1 MGMVSSF
8 FMEHGVEIAS
18 LPPLSNTSSD
28 IQSYWHCLHSM
39 RQGLCNGTVSVRLSF
54 CPSIRPLH
62 AAAASLLLRATPE
75 LSMGPFRV
83 TQPNPWT
90 TMGHAGRRCRSM
102 GAARRVCSRR
112 GRLSI
117 HIHGST
123 AVGSECEQCR
133 VVRWRRKLNTDLF
146 RPVNVAC
153 CLCNPRRVNSANLCE
168 SADHSGFTAARSP
181 QYNIRNRCIL

>member
-1 MGMVSSF
+1 MSMVSSF

-28 IQSYWHCLHSM
+28 VQSYWHCLHSM

-83 TQPNPWT
+83 TQPNPTHQLTDPTQPDPIQVEKFGPNT
-90 TMGHAGRRCRSM
+90 T
-102 GAARRVCSRR
+102 
-112 GRLSI
+112 
-117 HIHGST
+117 
-123 AVGSECEQCR
+123 Q
-133 VVRWRRKLNTDLF
+133 
-146 RPVNVAC
+146 P
-153 CLCNPRRVNSANLCE
+153 NPIQLTMELTVW
-168 SADHSGFTAARSP
+168 
-181 QYNIRNRCIL
+181 